1 MKKTFL
7 SILTLLA
14 LVLNG
19 CIKNNPPITKE
30 FIVELDAASW
40 NANSLGVNY
49 PIMTLVPNSGVA
61 GGGASLTRSTGTF
74 NLRVNLIGAQ
84 RSTATNFSYQVVTS
98 ETTAIAGTHYTSLSG
113 TGTIPANSSFGTISV
128 PLLNPGVS
136 STTPV
141 VLVMELVSNA
151 DAKASLNYGKI
162 GFRIS
167 QL

>member
-7 SILTLLA
+7 SILTLLM
-14 LVLNG
+14 LVLSS
-19 CIKNNPPITKE
+19 CIKNNPPITEE
-30 FIVELDAASW
+30 FIVEIDAASW

-49 PIMTLVPNSGVA
+49 PIMTSVPNPGVA
-61 GGGASLTRSTGTF
+61 GGSASLTRSTGTF

-84 RSTATNFSYQVVTS
+84 KPTATTFNYQVVTS
-98 ETTAIAGTHYTSLSG
+98 ESTAIAGTHFATLSG
-113 TGTIPANSSFGTISV
+113 TGTIPANSSFGTITV
-128 PLLNPGVS
+128 PVLNPGVS

-141 VLVMELVSNA
+141 ILVLELVSNN
-151 DAKASLNYGKI
+151 DAKASINYGKI